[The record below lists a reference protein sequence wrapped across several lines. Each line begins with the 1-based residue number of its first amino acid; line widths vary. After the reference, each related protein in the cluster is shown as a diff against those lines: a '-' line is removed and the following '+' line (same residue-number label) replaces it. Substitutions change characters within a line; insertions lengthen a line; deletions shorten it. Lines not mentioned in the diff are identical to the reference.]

1 MKAQVKVPSFAA
13 PRLGALRWLL
23 VGATCLSAAAA
34 QAQSPPPRVASRAYT
49 NKPIFR
55 LPFTLSPADRQR
67 AQAVALY
74 ACCGD
79 EPLALKETD
88 SPAQTGLFRLSEA
101 MEKNSTGLLRA
112 SARDRAG
119 NFAMR
124 EAQIKLATPE
134 RAVSSTP
141 RNRSDNLVVRSDK
154 LAIPVEPAPTGPP
167 QLTPANRD
175 ATETTAAMPAAALAG
190 GRDARNARPDDR

>member
-34 QAQSPPPRVASRAYT
+34 QAQSPPPRVASKAYT

-79 EPLALKETD
+79 EPLVLKETT
-88 SPAQTGLFRLSEA
+88 SPAHSGFKYVATKDGEYGFEIAVLDKNGRPAREQDNRFQADRFLGIQFR
-101 MEKNSTGLLRA
+101 
-112 SARDRAG
+112 
-119 NFAMR
+119 
-124 EAQIKLATPE
+124 
-134 RAVSSTP
+134 
-141 RNRSDNLVVRSDK
+141 
-154 LAIPVEPAPTGPP
+154 
-167 QLTPANRD
+167 
-175 ATETTAAMPAAALAG
+175 ALAVLANLRHG
-190 GRDARNARPDDR
+190 ACAGAKRLLPFA